1 MGNSIQVN
9 MSALKTARLI
19 GESSR
24 TVASTMYQTSSGLRV
39 ARAQDDAAAMA
50 IGSALKAEV
59 LGLGKAVINIQ
70 SADAMLQTAESAMA
84 KVNQIIIRMKE
95 LAIQSLSE
103 QLSTSD
109 LDNLDAEYQELL
121 LEVDRIGDSTKYNG
135 KVLLDG
141 SQVAGIN
148 IQIGTT
154 SAATDSINVTISD
167 CKTTALTING
177 TNINTDRASTQGAL
191 TSLIQAEGTVNTAR
205 AKVGA
210 SQSRMQFAL
219 DVVSV
224 ARENSEQARSA
235 LMDLN
240 IPEAMANLAVQT
252 IREQAG
258 YEMLSRANQGPQN
271 MLGILR
277 G

>member
-1 MGNSIQVN
+1 
-9 MSALKTARLI
+9 
-19 GESSR
+19 
-24 TVASTMYQTSSGLRV
+24 MYQTASGLRV

-59 LGLGKAVINIQ
+59 LGLGKAVINIE

-95 LAIQSLSE
+95 LAIQGLSE
-103 QLSTSD
+103 QLSASD
-109 LDNLDAEYQELL
+109 LGNLDAEYQELL

-135 KVLLDG
+135 KVLIDG
-141 SQVAGIN
+141 SQTATGIN

-154 SAATDSINVTISD
+154 AAATDSINVSIGN
-167 CKTTALTING
+167 CKTSALTING
-177 TNINTDRASTQGAL
+177 TDIKTDRATTQGAL
-191 TSLIQAEGTVNTAR
+191 TKLVAAEGLINTAR

-219 DVVSV
+219 DVVTV

-240 IPEAMANLAVQT
+240 IPEAMANLAVQI

-258 YEMLSRANQGPQN
+258 YEMLTRSNQGPQN
-271 MLGILR
+271 MVSILR